1 MLYNIDAP
9 AYNNYSFLYPIG
21 TYLLLDIVVGGV
33 IGLIAYISLN
43 FFGEVDKS
51 FYIRLVIPMIFIHS
65 EFYQIIYEIIK
76 ISLW

>member
-9 AYNNYSFLYPIG
+9 AYNKYSFLYPIG
-21 TYLLLDIVVGGV
+21 TYLLLDIVVGGI

-43 FFGEVDKS
+43 FLGEVDKS

-65 EFYQIIYEIIK
+65 EFYKIIYEIIK
-76 ISLW
+76 ISL